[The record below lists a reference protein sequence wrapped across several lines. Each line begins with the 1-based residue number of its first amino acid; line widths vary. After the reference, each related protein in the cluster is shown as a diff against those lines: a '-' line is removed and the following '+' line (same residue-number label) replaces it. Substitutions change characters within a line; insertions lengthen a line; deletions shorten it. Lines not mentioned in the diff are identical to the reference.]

1 MEFYDFAAGGPRPC
15 RAVLG
20 TFDGMHTGHR
30 ALFARAKAL
39 CAEDGLALGAVVIE
53 RESGVRLCSLDERL
67 ALIRSCGADFVF
79 LFRLQQIRGLSCGDF
94 ARRLREDCRVRACVC
109 GYNFRFGKDR
119 AGGPEALNTEFPVV
133 VLPAVMAE
141 DGPVSSTRIKE
152 YLESGQARKAAALLG
167 RPYAMA
173 GEVEHGRALGGTLGF
188 PTANVRFPAGLVL
201 PAKGVYVTSVR
212 ILGAPAVPAADASPS
227 GAFYTAAPAAEAP
240 AAGVSVPETS
250 AGEAPAVGAAAVG
263 AFYTVAP
270 AAKAPAAGDSVP
282 ETSAGEAPDIE
293 AAAVGAAVY
302 RAITNVGTR
311 PTVGGS
317 QFRAESFLFDFSGD
331 LYGRRIETA
340 FLYRLRGEMKFDTL
354 EALKAQIQSDVE
366 KARND

>member
-152 YLESGQARKAAALLG
+152 YLESGQAREAAALLG

-212 ILGAPAVPAADASPS
+212 IHGAPAAPAAEASPS
-227 GAFYTAAPAAEAP
+227 RAFYTAAPAAKAP
-240 AAGVSVPETS
+240 AAGASVPETS
-250 AGEAPAVGAAAVG
+250 AGEAPAVG
-263 AFYTVAP
+263 
-270 AAKAPAAGDSVP
+270 
-282 ETSAGEAPDIE
+282 

>member
-152 YLESGQARKAAALLG
+152 YLESGQAREAAALLG

-212 ILGAPAVPAADASPS
+212 ILGAPAAPAADASPA
-227 GAFYTAAPAAEAP
+227 GTFYTAAPAAKPP
-240 AAGVSVPETS
+240 AAGASVPETS
-250 AGEAPAVGAAAVG
+250 AGEAPA
-263 AFYTVAP
+263 
-270 AAKAPAAGDSVP
+270 
-282 ETSAGEAPDIE
+282 IE

>member
-152 YLESGQARKAAALLG
+152 YLESGQAREAAALLG

-212 ILGAPAVPAADASPS
+212 ILGAPAAPAAEASPS
-227 GAFYTAAPAAEAP
+227 RAFYTAAPAAKVP
-240 AAGVSVPETS
+240 AAGASVPETS
-250 AGEAPAVGAAAVG
+250 AGEAPAVGADA
-263 AFYTVAP
+263 
-270 AAKAPAAGDSVP
+270 
-282 ETSAGEAPDIE
+282 I
-293 AAAVGAAVY
+293 GAAVY

-340 FLYRLRGEMKFDTL
+340 FLHRLRGEMKFDTL

>member
-152 YLESGQARKAAALLG
+152 YLESGQAREAAALLG

-212 ILGAPAVPAADASPS
+212 ILGAPAAPAAEASPS
-227 GAFYTAAPAAEAP
+227 GAFYTA
-240 AAGVSVPETS
+240 
-250 AGEAPAVGAAAVG
+250 
-263 AFYTVAP
+263 AP

-282 ETSAGEAPDIE
+282 ETSAGEAPAIE

-366 KARND
+366 KARNV

>member
-152 YLESGQARKAAALLG
+152 YLESGQAREAAALLG

-212 ILGAPAVPAADASPS
+212 ILGAPAAPAAEASPS
-227 GAFYTAAPAAEAP
+227 RAFYTAAPAAKVP
-240 AAGVSVPETS
+240 AAGASVPETS
-250 AGEAPAVGAAAVG
+250 AGEAPAVGADA
-263 AFYTVAP
+263 
-270 AAKAPAAGDSVP
+270 
-282 ETSAGEAPDIE
+282 I
-293 AAAVGAAVY
+293 GAAVY
-302 RAITNVGTR
+302 LSLIHILVWNSTLFTMKR
-311 PTVGGS
+311 PLT
-317 QFRAESFLFDFSGD
+317 FRRSAWAAYSTIRVHPLPTMRKGRSG
-331 LYGRRIETA
+331 LYLIRRW
-340 FLYRLRGEMKFDTL
+340 LSLM
-354 EALKAQIQSDVE
+354 
-366 KARND
+366 